1 MSMDTIMLDPE
12 AGEGA
17 FRCCVNQPL
26 GKWRCGLQGGC
37 RRDGVPSGGDHAGR
51 QDLEAQPGPSDLL
64 YLVCGAAGGKDAETT
79 PPTKGWIKKMGH
91 IYTTEY
97 YAAMKKNEALPFAGT
112 WVDLEIIT
120 PSEVSEKHHMIPLIC
135 GLQKSGKKEVMCQTE
150 TDSQT
155 EKQTYGHQR
164 REGGRTR

>member
-1 MSMDTIMLDPE
+1 MLRQSASREVGMWSP
-12 AGEGA
+12 
-17 FRCCVNQPL
+17 
-26 GKWRCGLQGGC
+26 GGMQ
-37 RRDGVPSGGDHAGR
+37 RGWSPSGGDHAGR

-64 YLVCGAAGGKDAETT
+64 CLVCGAAGGKDAETT

-97 YAAMKKNEALPFAGT
+97 YTAMKKNEALPFAGT
-112 WVDLEIIT
+112 RVDLEIIT
-120 PSEVSEKHHMIPLIC
+120 PSEVSEKHRMIPLIC
-135 GLQKSGKKEVMCQTE
+135 GLQKSGKKEIMCQTE

-155 EKQTYGHQR
+155 EKQSYSHQR